1 MKIKKE
7 IIILISLGFL
17 IILFGLAPKTKAAVL
32 TGTVDSSGTVTGVIG
47 ATYYNTNSWQDMI
60 DTYKSVTPNA
70 ASMSTIFFNV
80 TADVPGNS
88 ILNSGNTVSSG
99 KSLSINGNNYTLYLD
114 NDTNYTTAQSIG
126 GSDGTARA
134 FGSNGTISTDTT
146 LTVKNATIVNN
157 ITSGIFQMN
166 TCCR

>member
-1 MKIKKE
+1 VKIKKE

-17 IILFGLAPKTKAAVL
+17 IIIFGLAPKTKAAAL
-32 TGTVDSSGTVTGVIG
+32 TGTVDSSGTVTGVTG

-70 ASMSTIFFNV
+70 ASMSTVFFNV
-80 TADVPGNS
+80 TADVPGNI

-99 KSLSINGNNYTLYLD
+99 KSLSINGNNYILYLD

-126 GSDGTARA
+126 GSDGTARV

-157 ITSGIFQMN
+157 WTN
-166 TCCR
+166 VKYLDTK